1 MHLNSINLVLSPNLK
16 ILVPKEGLKLR
27 LKAMHPTI
35 SIVMSINLDPLS
47 SFDIIF
53 MQHLK
58 CSEKFKK
65 IKNCETVH
73 LPYNVQRSHVPTMI
87 TPHLGCS

>member
-1 MHLNSINLVLSPNLK
+1 VSNPNLK

-35 SIVMSINLDPLS
+35 SIVMLINLDPLS
-47 SFDIIF
+47 SFGIIF

-58 CSEKFKK
+58 CSEKKQK
-65 IKNCETVH
+65 LNCETIH
-73 LPYNVQRSHVPTMI
+73 LPYNVQRSHAPTMI